1 MDDEKKALLK
11 KIDNAFLKMTLN
23 LIENAGSGDKVQTP
37 ELAREARECLK
48 FIHESLHYFKP

>member
-23 LIENAGSGDKVQTP
+23 LIENAGSGDKVPTP
-37 ELAREARECLK
+37 ELAREAREC
-48 FIHESLHYFKP
+48 